1 MRTVNRFY
9 TCYDCH
15 DKLMLM
21 ATILS
26 LFAKRVIGSRATF
39 NSEHCAIHK
48 HKINAKSRGDSG
60 FELMKFRIEKETSN
74 RIDFMKRI
82 IKKILKNMKISSI
95 ADKSLSLS
103 LFYSVTLIFS
113 FKSIFY
119 TLQNFSIK
127 SKASVYRAREE
138 KFPSEFPH
146 PSGKL
151 QKRSRFLRI
160 LSKVPFPINADL
172 RRLATGFAGRNK
184 DLD

>member
-1 MRTVNRFY
+1 
-9 TCYDCH
+9 
-15 DKLMLM
+15 
-21 ATILS
+21 
-26 LFAKRVIGSRATF
+26 
-39 NSEHCAIHK
+39 
-48 HKINAKSRGDSG
+48 
-60 FELMKFRIEKETSN
+60 
-74 RIDFMKRI
+74 
-82 IKKILKNMKISSI
+82 MKISSI

-113 FKSIFY
+113 FKSVFY

-151 QKRSRFLRI
+151 RKRSRFLRI
-160 LSKVPFPINADL
+160 LSKVFPINADL